1 MQWTGASG
9 AQRDGHRSPAFNG
22 QTRMSVSLR
31 RRALCFGLLASV
43 LAGAATFAA
52 PAPKPGEPYQTAA
65 PNAILIEADSGSVL
79 FEKNAD
85 ALVPPAS
92 LSKMMTAEVVFNEI
106 KQGRRKPT
114 EEFIVSTNAWR
125 TGGAPSRTS
134 SMFIPIHSRVSIDDL
149 LHGLIIQSANDAAI
163 VLAEGLSG
171 SEDKFAE
178 LMTERARELGMTKST
193 FGNSN
198 GLPNP
203 RQLMTMRELAKLA
216 QFIIQTYPDY
226 YRY

>member
-1 MQWTGASG
+1 MDRCA
-9 AQRDGHRSPAFNG
+9 
-22 QTRMSVSLR
+22 MIVSLSR
-31 RRALCFGLLASV
+31 RTLGMWALASV
-43 LAGAATFAA
+43 LASTGAMAA
-52 PAPKPGEPYQTAA
+52 PAPKAGEGGFNTGA
-65 PNAILIEADSGSVL
+65 PNAILIEAESGSVL

-106 KQGRRKPT
+106 KQGRRKPSD
-114 EEFIVSTNAWR
+114 EFIVSTNAWR
-125 TGGAPSRTS
+125 TGGAPSHTS
-134 SMFIPIHSRVSIDDL
+134 SMFIPINSRASIDDL

-163 VLAEGLSG
+163 ALAEGIAG

-178 LMTERARELGMTKST
+178 LMTQRARELGMTKST

-203 RQLMTMRELAKLA
+203 RQL
-216 QFIIQTYPDY
+216 
-226 YRY
+226 